1 MIAHANTLT
10 IAPTPAVSSPTPTP
24 TPKTSSTS
32 TPTSTDT
39 ARLYRDY
46 APAVARW
53 ASKLTRSSAE
63 AEDVVQ
69 EVFLVAHRRLPELP
83 PLRNPAPWLFRITT
97 NVVRHRWRDQ
107 RRRIG
112 GRRVPMPETAATGPS
127 PLEVLERRRQ
137 IDRLERAME
146 SLHADDIRLLW
157 LCDVRCLPTSR
168 VTALTGIKPETLR
181 VRRFRAR
188 MQIARR
194 VRELDQPE
202 KPPVIQTA
210 AEISPLARRKAR
222 TRA

>member
-1 MIAHANTLT
+1 MISAHANTTLP
-10 IAPTPAVSSPTPTP
+10 APLAPS
-24 TPKTSSTS
+24 
-32 TPTSTDT
+32 DT

-46 APAVARW
+46 APAVTRW
-53 ASKLTRSSAE
+53 ASKLTRSSSE

-112 GRRVPMPETAATGPS
+112 GQRVPLPETAATGPS

-137 IDRLERAME
+137 IDRLEDAM
-146 SLHADDIRLLW
+146 STLHAEDRRLLW

-168 VTALTGIKPETLR
+168 VTELTGIKPETLR

-188 MQIARR
+188 MQVARR
-194 VRELDQPE
+194 VRELDQPAA
-202 KPPVIQTA
+202 ITA
-210 AEISPLARRKAR
+210 PDRKLRAKSGIDAR
-222 TRA
+222 TRRKEQTPA